1 MPALYITLKI
11 LLLFIYLQ
19 ALVELLQ
26 GHEFS
31 SLNSVIIYCNRQQT
45 TERIAQYLRTRL
57 QYTSTYK
64 NKSISDCYH
73 AGLST
78 AQRKRV
84 QTDFMSG
91 KLNIVVATIA
101 FGMGIN
107 KQDVRAVIHYDLPN
121 SFEAYVQEIGRAGRD
136 GLDAFCHTFI
146 SYQVLLFVNCL
157 IPDS

>member
-1 MPALYITLKI
+1 MKI
-11 LLLFIYLQ
+11 FHSFCRYLQ

-26 GHEFS
+26 SQKFNSLS
-31 SLNSVIIYCNRQQT
+31 SIIIYCNRQQT

-57 QYTSTYK
+57 QSAASTR
-64 NKSISDCYH
+64 NNTSISDCYH

-78 AQRKRV
+78 VQRKRV
-84 QTDFMSG
+84 QADFMSG
-91 KLNIVVATIA
+91 KLNIVVATVA

-136 GLDAFCHTFI
+136 GLAAFCHTFI
-146 SYQVLLFVNCL
+146 TFQVQ
-157 IPDS
+157 

>member
-1 MPALYITLKI
+1 M
-11 LLLFIYLQ
+11 
-19 ALVELLQ
+19 ELLQ
-26 GHEFS
+26 SHDFNSLS
-31 SLNSVIIYCNRQQT
+31 SVMIYCNRQQT

-57 QYTSTYK
+57 QASSAYKSKTS
-64 NKSISDCYH
+64 SVADCYH

-78 AQRKRV
+78 AQRKQV
-84 QTDFMSG
+84 QASFMSG
-91 KLNIVVATIA
+91 QLNIVVATIA

-146 SYQVLLFVNCL
+146 SFQVQ
-157 IPDS
+157 

>member
-1 MPALYITLKI
+1 M
-11 LLLFIYLQ
+11 
-19 ALVELLQ
+19 ELLQ
-26 GHEFS
+26 GYKFN
-31 SLNSVIIYCNRQQT
+31 SLNSIIIYCSRQQT

-57 QYTSTYK
+57 QYTSRYK
-64 NKSISDCYH
+64 SKFLSVADCYH

-91 KLNIVVATIA
+91 KLNIVVATVA

-121 SFEAYVQEIGRAGRD
+121 SFESYVQEIGRAGRD

-146 SYQVLLFVNCL
+146 SFQVQ
-157 IPDS
+157 